1 MLEIAPRALFRRKI
15 RSGRMIVRVRLGSSL
30 ARFAPAGGHLIKLEL
45 PAGAT
50 IEDLYAGLASSTPEL
65 GPALASAL
73 PVVGGA
79 HVERSRT
86 LSPGEEIALL
96 TPVAGG

>member
-1 MLEIAPRALFRRKI
+1 
-15 RSGRMIVRVRLGSSL
+15 MIVRIRLGSSL
-30 ARFAPAGGHLIKLEL
+30 ARFAPAPLLSLDL
-45 PAGAT
+45 PDGAT
-50 IEDLYAGLASSTPEL
+50 VEDVYARLTDATPEL
-65 GPALASAL
+65 APALASAL
-73 PVVGGA
+73 PVLGGV

>member
-1 MLEIAPRALFRRKI
+1 MLR
-15 RSGRMIVRVRLGSSL
+15 
-30 ARFAPAGGHLIKLEL
+30 LEL

-50 IEDLYAGLASSTPEL
+50 VEDLYDRLASSTPEL

-73 PVVGGA
+73 PLVEGE
-79 HVERSRT
+79 HVERERR
-86 LSPGEEIALL
+86 LLHGQEVALL

>member
-1 MLEIAPRALFRRKI
+1 
-15 RSGRMIVRVRLGSSL
+15 MIVRIRLGSSL
-30 ARFAPAGGHLIKLEL
+30 ARFAPAPLLNLDL

-50 IEDLYAGLASSTPEL
+50 IDDHYADLTTRTPEL
-65 GPALASAL
+65 GPALSAAL
-73 PVVGGA
+73 PVVGGV

-86 LSPGEEIALL
+86 ISPGEEIALL

>member
-1 MLEIAPRALFRRKI
+1 
-15 RSGRMIVRVRLGSSL
+15 MIVRIRLGSHL
-30 ARFAPAGGHLIKLEL
+30 ARFAPAPMLKLEL

-50 IEDLYAGLASSTPEL
+50 VEDLYARLASNTPEL

-73 PVVGGA
+73 PVVAGA
-79 HVERSRT
+79 HVERTRT
-86 LSPGEEIALL
+86 LSAGEEVALL

>member
-1 MLEIAPRALFRRKI
+1 
-15 RSGRMIVRVRLGSSL
+15 MIVRIRLGSNL
-30 ARFAPAGGHLIKLEL
+30 ARFAPAPLLKLEL

>member
-1 MLEIAPRALFRRKI
+1 
-15 RSGRMIVRVRLGSSL
+15 MIVRIRLGSSL
-30 ARFAPAGGHLIKLEL
+30 ARFAPAPLLKLEL
-45 PAGAT
+45 PDGAT
-50 IEDLYAGLASSTPEL
+50 VEDLYDCLSTRTPEL
-65 GPALASAL
+65 APALASAL
-73 PVVGGA
+73 PVLGGV

>member
-1 MLEIAPRALFRRKI
+1 
-15 RSGRMIVRVRLGSSL
+15 MIVRIRLGTNL
-30 ARFAPAGGHLIKLEL
+30 ARFAPAPLLELEL
-45 PAGAT
+45 PTGAT
-50 IEDLYAGLASSTPEL
+50 IDDLYAGLAGRSPDL
-65 GPALASAL
+65 GAALASAL

-96 TPVAGG
+96 TPVAGGR

>member
-1 MLEIAPRALFRRKI
+1 
-15 RSGRMIVRVRLGSSL
+15 MIVRIRLGSSL
-30 ARFAPAGGHLIKLEL
+30 ARFAPAPLLQLEL
-45 PAGAT
+45 PDGAT
-50 IEDLYAGLASSTPEL
+50 IEDLYDCLSTRTPEL
-65 GPALASAL
+65 APALASAL
-73 PVVGGA
+73 PVLGGV

>member
-1 MLEIAPRALFRRKI
+1 
-15 RSGRMIVRVRLGSSL
+15 MIVRIRLGSSL
-30 ARFAPAGGHLIKLEL
+30 ARFAPAPLLKLEL
-45 PAGAT
+45 PEGAT
-50 IEDLYAGLASSTPEL
+50 VEDVYASLTNATPEL
-65 GPALASAL
+65 ASALASAL
-73 PVVGGA
+73 PVLGGV

>member
-1 MLEIAPRALFRRKI
+1 
-15 RSGRMIVRVRLGSSL
+15 MIVRIRLGTNL
-30 ARFAPAGGHLIKLEL
+30 ARFTPAGAHLVTLEL

-50 IEDLYAGLASSTPEL
+50 VEDLYAGLASSTPEL

>member
-1 MLEIAPRALFRRKI
+1 
-15 RSGRMIVRVRLGSSL
+15 MIVRIRLGSSL
-30 ARFAPAGGHLIKLEL
+30 ARFAPAPLLKLEL
-45 PAGAT
+45 PDGAT
-50 IEDLYAGLASSTPEL
+50 VADLYDCLSARTPEL
-65 GPALASAL
+65 APALASAL
-73 PVVGGA
+73 PVLGGT